1 MFAWEFSVILKNIYF
16 IEHLRAGS
24 SENLEFVPKIFLLAT
39 LTIDALNKFLV
50 SFSEKKTN
58 KQNEPIL
65 RGLVYLYSIF
75 ALNNVVSPCTYK
87 TEGLSS

>member
-1 MFAWEFSVILKNIYF
+1 MFAWEFSVIFKNIYF

-39 LTIDALNKFLV
+39 LIIDALNKFLV
-50 SFSEKKTN
+50 SFSEKNNKT

-65 RGLVYLYSIF
+65 RGLVYLYFHI
-75 ALNNVVSPCTYK
+75 CI
-87 TEGLSS
+87 E

>member
-1 MFAWEFSVILKNIYF
+1 MFAWEFSVIFKNIYF

-50 SFSEKKTN
+50 SFSEKKN
-58 KQNEPIL
+58 KQTEWAYFTWFSL
-65 RGLVYLYSIF
+65 FIF
-75 ALNNVVSPCTYK
+75 HICI
-87 TEGLSS
+87 E